1 MTGQGEDLTAGMLA
15 ARTPALSECTSCGEV
30 FEWFIAHP
38 AVPAAILRSQTG

>member
-1 MTGQGEDLTAGMLA
+1 MTGQGDDLTAGMLA